1 MTSIISFL
9 LGRLGLFGA
18 TVCVLSVLLE
28 NGAHAKEYEVWLVDQ
43 SNSVG
48 AFGGRIY
55 VWDGTDL
62 EGSGASEAQP
72 IDVMDLGAE
81 TAEMC
86 VERTGVNPVRPHM
99 IFFNAAHSHAVLAFV
114 ASGHIVVFD
123 AMTRQPVAAI
133 RTSPGAGGAQQAHAA
148 IPSPDNS
155 GILVCNQNGK
165 QLEWID
171 SDYGANRFVHR
182 ADKTVALAPL
192 QNVNLPD
199 NAPICAAI
207 DSTGRHGFVTLRGG
221 GLAVV
226 DVRTTPMSLVAV
238 YDKTVFAPVGCGTQQ
253 IGNWM
258 WIDSGGGL
266 TSKLDGFDV
275 YRIPLESLSGSVP
288 TPPAPSEIQWLFTD
302 PSAHR
307 DAHSIVP
314 TKHERYAWVFDR
326 AANVAEVFEG
336 ENGSHVNTIELAGP
350 GAEDP
355 TPDLADISPSGNR
368 IFVSLRGPNPLSGD
382 PHASTG
388 SSPGL
393 GVIQVTKGGKSGFL
407 KEIVRISNMDAG
419 GVERADGHGVR
430 VRLK

>member
-1 MTSIISFL
+1 ML
-9 LGRLGLFGA
+9 ERGA
-18 TVCVLSVLLE
+18 
-28 NGAHAKEYEVWLVDQ
+28 NAKGYEVWLVDQ

-48 AFGGRIY
+48 TFGGRIY

-62 EGSGASEAQP
+62 EGEAASEAQP
-72 IDVMDLGAE
+72 AGVIDLGIE

-86 VERTGVNPVRPHM
+86 LARTGANPVRPHM

-114 ASGHIVVFD
+114 ASGHVVVFD
-123 AMTRQPVAAI
+123 AVTRQPVAAI
-133 RTSPGAGGAQQAHAA
+133 RTAPGAGGVQQAHAA
-148 IPSPDNS
+148 VPSPDSS

-171 SDYGANRFVHR
+171 SNYGANQFVHR
-182 ADKTVALAPL
+182 PDKTVALAPL
-192 QNVNLPD
+192 QSVNLPD

-226 DVRTTPMSLVAV
+226 DVRTTPMSLVAL
-238 YDKTVFAPVGCGTQQ
+238 YDKNVFTPVGCGTQQ

-266 TSKLDGFDV
+266 ASKLDGFDV
-275 YRIPLESLSGSVP
+275 YRIPLGSLSGPVP
-288 TPPAPSEIQWLFTD
+288 MAPTPSEIEWLFTD
-302 PSAHR
+302 PSEHR

-326 AANVAEVFEG
+326 AANVAEVFET
-336 ENGSHVNTIELAGP
+336 ENGAHINTIELAGP

-355 TPDLADISPSGNR
+355 TPDLGDISPSGNR

-388 SSPGL
+388 DSPGL
-393 GVIQVTKGGKSGFL
+393 GVIQVTEGGKSGFL